1 MQLNVEYYANSDDN
15 LDLSTSLSLVSE
27 LLEREIEKDKYR
39 SYFHSWNNCSLHQH
53 WYTGASSS
61 LVAKQSIKRKKSIK
75 VTVSSADSEKPPK
88 KVSVKTEDEDL
99 PKRTIRRTAVI
110 SDSEG

>member
-88 KVSVKTEDEDL
+88 KVSVKTEDDGD
-99 PKRTIRRTAVI
+99 KRQRGFGGP
-110 SDSEG
+110 EG